1 MDDADYE
8 NLSAFSC
15 GVGPLDDFFNHEVQ
29 ECVRRHYLAAYCAY
43 NNDGELVAAFTF
55 MNDALMIAG
64 ETEKNDFIEDLK
76 LEANSDIV
84 DFFNKQS
91 SYPAINIGHLGTRT
105 CCQRRGTGTA
115 IIDLVADTYQRFKQ
129 AGCQFITVD
138 ALNNP
143 LTTGFYRKSG
153 FFFQTNKDF
162 YSATR
167 RMYRIL

>member
-1 MDDADYE
+1 
-8 NLSAFSC
+8 
-15 GVGPLDDFFNHEVQ
+15 
-29 ECVRRHYLAAYCAY
+29 
-43 NNDGELVAAFTF
+43 
-55 MNDALMIAG
+55 MNDALMIVG
-64 ETEKNDFIEDLK
+64 ETEKNDFIEDIK

-105 CCQRRGTGTA
+105 DCQRRGIGTA

-143 LTTGFYRKSG
+143 LTTNFYCKSG